1 MTILEAKKFARNKT
15 LKGTAVLLTILILL
29 FLLEETRGD
38 FANGILFFMDAIVNI
53 HTLILLTIFFGL
65 TYFLAGK
72 AGEEVIIKRQN
83 ILLVT
88 LRYVVI
94 ISIAISTYTIIIG
107 VLKKNFYP
115 ETSFM
120 KIMSR
125 YFLVLFL
132 KTAICLSLVWLW
144 ATNKMKAIRL

>member
-107 VLKKNFYP
+107 VLKKNFYS

-125 YFLVLFL
+125 YFLVPKDSYLL
-132 KTAICLSLVWLW
+132 IISMALGDK
-144 ATNKMKAIRL
+144 